1 MVSPE
6 EANGFL
12 AVVYEMMERMT
23 REDRKWFRK
32 ALKVAAKQMDIDYP
46 NGKIDA
52 PIEEKKVDLILPK
65 GGTDGIIKA

>member
-1 MVSPE
+1 MIKPE

-23 REDRKWFRK
+23 TKDRMWFIK
-32 ALKVAAKQMDIDYP
+32 AMKLAKKEMDVTYP
-46 NGKIDA
+46 NGKPDVVEEA
-52 PIEEKKVDLILPK
+52 PKVDLILPK